1 MFLEPP
7 FRNLSPYL
15 KILALIVVIIS
26 SFLVFMAMGIGI
38 SIPLFGRGIL
48 DSITQD
54 IHYSEPKTVM
64 ALKFFQII
72 NQLGVFVIPA
82 IIFVILT
89 DDHFMEYLKLK
100 GRADRLS
107 LILGPIL
114 IIVSLPFVNWL
125 IDINSNMHLPDFIK
139 PVEDWMHK
147 SEDDAAKLT
156 DAFLNTG
163 QITGFLVNLLMIAVI
178 AAVGE
183 ELIFRGILV
192 RLFHEWTGN
201 IHVAVFLPAFLF
213 SALHL
218 QFFGFLP
225 RMVLGLMLGYVFIF
239 SGSLWV
245 PILVHFLNNALAV
258 ILAFLDNRG
267 IITVDFENFGSSDNP
282 LIIVISVFLM
292 MFILA
297 ILYFHDR
304 GYFRRFKLK
313 RDRLT

>member
-7 FRNLSPYL
+7 FRNFPPYL
-15 KILALIVVIIS
+15 KILALLVVIIS
-26 SFLVFMAMGIGI
+26 TFLVAMAMGIGI

-48 DSITQD
+48 DSITLD
-54 IHYSEPKTVM
+54 ADYSEPKTVM
-64 ALKFFQII
+64 ALKFLQII

-89 DDHFMEYLKLK
+89 DDHFMEYMKLK
-100 GRADRLS
+100 GRISRFS
-107 LILGPIL
+107 MIFGPIL

-125 IDINSNMHLPDFIK
+125 IDINSNIHLPDFIK
-139 PVEDWMHK
+139 PAEDWMRK
-147 SEDDAAKLT
+147 SEDNAATLM

-163 QITGFLVNLLMIAVI
+163 TIRGLLVNLLMIAVI
-178 AAVGE
+178 AAIGE

-225 RMVLGLMLGYVFIF
+225 RLLLGILLGYIF
-239 SGSLWV
+239 VWSGSLWV
-245 PILVHFLNNALAV
+245 PIFVHFLNNALAV
-258 ILAFLDNRG
+258 IFAFLNYKG
-267 IITVDFENFGSSDNP
+267 IVAVDFENFGSSQDP
-282 LIIVISVFLM
+282 LIIGLSLFLM
-292 MFILA
+292 LFTLALLYLHGRGFIQRW
-297 ILYFHDR
+297 ILNKKGR
-304 GYFRRFKLK
+304 
-313 RDRLT
+313 